1 MRPSPTILL
10 LSLLILVLTAIASGA
25 GLFWTG
31 GPSPFPFTTLRG
43 ETAQI
48 YGQGLYHYDTVFA
61 AAGYKGVDAT
71 LLAFGLPALIVCA
84 LLYRRGSLRGGLLL
98 SGVFGYFLYVY
109 ISYAFGAAFNP
120 LFLVYVALY
129 SASFFAL
136 VLTITS
142 IDLRSLPPQ
151 VLASLPRLGPG
162 LFMLAGGL
170 VTSFVWLS
178 PLISA
183 MLQGRPPDLL
193 DSYTTK
199 VTDAFDLGLITPATL
214 LAGLL
219 ILKRNPLGYRL
230 AFPLLGIILLLVPQ
244 IVLGTL
250 FQLAAGVAFSPGE
263 IIGPISGFLVLG
275 LLAIWVT
282 VAILRQLPAS
292 PPSQPGL

>member
-1 MRPSPTILL
+1 MRPSPIVFW
-10 LSLLILVLTAIASGA
+10 LSLLTLVLAAIAAGA

-31 GPSPFPFTTLRG
+31 GPGPFPFTTLRG

-98 SGVFGYFLYVY
+98 TGVFAYFLYAY

-136 VLTITS
+136 VLTLTS
-142 IDLRSLPPQ
+142 IDLRTLPPQ
-151 VLASLPRLGPG
+151 VLAGLPRLGPG

-170 VTSFVWLS
+170 ITSVVWLS
-178 PLISA
+178 PLVSA

-193 DSYTTK
+193 NSYTTK
-199 VTDAFDLGLITPATL
+199 VTDALDLGLITPATL
-214 LAGLL
+214 IAGLL
-219 ILKRNPLGYRL
+219 ILRRDPLGYRL

-244 IVLGTL
+244 IILGTIL
-250 FQLAAGVAFSPGE
+250 QLAAGVAFSPGA

-282 VAILRQLPAS
+282 VVILRRLPTS
-292 PPSQPGL
+292 PPAGN